1 MGRERMIAEKLDVGS
16 DLAKDWY
23 NDTMSVTYTS
33 ATIAV
38 GKSFEHFEHAL
49 GLELMPKERTSTLK
63 VDSSFDYDR
72 NMSVIVARDM
82 PDPNDR
88 NYLSALEDLLFSVH
102 TAMEGSVLT
111 LFTNR
116 REMEQVYNA
125 VQPRLAAVG
134 LDLAIQERR
143 SSPRRLRE
151 RFMAEEQLSLFAL
164 KSFWEGFDAAGSTLR
179 CVVIPKLP
187 FASPRDPLVRERD
200 HREQR
205 AWWRYSLPEAVL
217 SVKQAAGRLIRTNTD
232 SGILVLADVRVSTKR
247 YGQTF
252 LNALPTSNATKLER
266 ASIGRYIT
274 LWRAGH
280 ER

>member
-1 MGRERMIAEKLDVGS
+1 
-16 DLAKDWY
+16 
-23 NDTMSVTYTS
+23 
-33 ATIAV
+33 
-38 GKSFEHFEHAL
+38 
-49 GLELMPKERTSTLK
+49 
-63 VDSSFDYDR
+63 
-72 NMSVIVARDM
+72 
-82 PDPNDR
+82 
-88 NYLSALEDLLFSVH
+88 
-102 TAMEGSVLT
+102 
-111 LFTNR
+111 
-116 REMEQVYNA
+116 
-125 VQPRLAAVG
+125 
-134 LDLAIQERR
+134 
-143 SSPRRLRE
+143 
-151 RFMAEEQLSLFAL
+151 MAEESMSLFAL
-164 KSFWEGFDAAGSTLR
+164 KSFWEGFDAAGDTLR

-187 FASPRDPLVRERD
+187 FASPRDPLVLERD
-200 HREQR
+200 VREQR